1 MSLLRHPVALGKLIG
16 LCAGLAGFFMLP
28 ALLPEASV
36 RLQWGILLW
45 YLTFGAVVGALGTTP
60 QPDFIPLRITWWLR
74 APLVGAWMNFV
85 LTFFAWDWMK
95 ALLIAYFDGSGP
107 LTSPWWF
114 VAEGAIIGLLI
125 GVVAALLGKSRAGQA

>member
-1 MSLLRHPVALGKLIG
+1 MSLFRHPVAIGKLIG
-16 LCAGLAGFFMLP
+16 LLAGIAGFFMVP
-28 ALLPEASV
+28 ALLPEASA

-45 YLTFGAVVGALGTTP
+45 YLTFGAVVGAFGTSP
-60 QPDFIPLRITWWLR
+60 QPGFIPVRVSWWLR
-74 APLVGAWMNFV
+74 APLTGAWMNFV

-95 ALLIAYFDGSGP
+95 ALLVAYFDGAGP

-125 GVVAALLGKSRAGQA
+125 GLAAAVFAKSGAG